1 MDILSGLIDA
11 AGKDQVFV
19 NQTMDRYTTF
29 RVGGPA
35 DYLVTPDSADKIIK
49 VMEIAMVA
57 GIPYY
62 IVGNGSNLLVRDKGY
77 RGIVIVIGEA
87 MSAITLE
94 ENHIRAQ
101 AGALLS
107 RIGAVAADQCLSG
120 FEFASGIPGSI
131 GGACVMN
138 AGAYGG
144 EMKDVLFK
152 VKAITPE
159 RKIQEFTLEEMGLGY
174 RHSFFS
180 GKEYVIV
187 EAEVELKPGSEA
199 EIRAYMKDLT
209 ERRTS
214 KQPLEYPSAGST
226 FKRPEG
232 HFAGKLIEDSGL
244 KGRGVGGACVSEK
257 HTGFIINKDHATAQ
271 DVLDTIELVK
281 QTVFTEQGIVLE
293 PEVRIIGEI

>member
-11 AGKDQVFV
+11 AGRDQVFV

-35 DYLVTPDSADKIIK
+35 DYLVTPDSAEKIIK
-49 VMEIAMVA
+49 VMEIAIEA

-87 MSAITLE
+87 MSSITLE
-94 ENHIRAQ
+94 GNRIKAQ

-107 RIGAVAADQCLSG
+107 RIGAVAADHCLAG

-144 EMKDVLFK
+144 EMKDVLYK
-152 VKAITPE
+152 LKAINPD
-159 RKIQEFTLEEMGLGY
+159 RKIQEFTLTEMELSY
-174 RHSFFS
+174 RRSFFS
-180 GKEYVIV
+180 GKEYVII
-187 EAEVELKPGSEA
+187 EAEVELKPGSES
-199 EIRAYMKDLT
+199 EIRATMKDLT

-232 HFAGKLIEDSGL
+232 YFAGKLIEESGL

-281 QTVFTEQGIVLE
+281 KTVLTEQGIVLE